1 MAVETRLPTSRPAAD
16 RTRISAVDTARGLA
30 VIGMIAAHTLD
41 LTDLTWTDPGHWYA
55 VVSGRSSILFA
66 VLGGVSLAL
75 LTGRTRPP
83 SGPDLIA
90 ARLRVIVRACLLFLL
105 GGILTATAP
114 SAAVILEYY
123 AVMFVLAVPLLT
135 WRPRRLLLAAAV
147 WASVTPVLMWWL
159 LGVLPE
165 SASATGGIVNLGITG
180 VYPAAIWVAFVLVGL
195 AIGRSDLGAESTRKL
210 LLLGGSAAALLGY
223 GCAWLATWL
232 WNPDNASYLAGDES
246 SLSSTSRP
254 PNPGFTTLLN
264 AEPHSGTTFEIV
276 GSVGVAAAIL
286 GALLYL
292 PPARHRIL
300 LPLNAIGS
308 MPLTVYAAHI
318 ISLALWE
325 PEDDPRFLLI
335 SIVIAAL
342 FALLWRRFVGRGPL
356 EWVMYRVSAAALR
369 HTRDTPTANGEGRA
383 ATAG

>member
-1 MAVETRLPTSRPAAD
+1 MSTAAVDP
-16 RTRISAVDTARGLA
+16 TRISAVDTARGLA

-41 LTDLTWTDPGHWYA
+41 LTDLTWSDPGHWYA

-135 WRPRRLLLAAAV
+135 WRPHRLLLAAAI
-147 WASVTPVLMWWL
+147 WASVTPVLVWRL
-159 LGVLPE
+159 LGALPE
-165 SASATGGIVNLGITG
+165 SASATGGIVSLGITG

-195 AIGRSDLGAESTRKL
+195 AIGRSDLSAASTRKR

-232 WNPDNASYLAGDES
+232 WHPASYLAGDES
-246 SLSSTSRP
+246 SLSGTSRP

-286 GALLYL
+286 GALLHL
-292 PPARHRIL
+292 PPVLHRIM
-300 LPLNAIGS
+300 LPLTAIGA

-318 ISLALWE
+318 VSLALWE
-325 PEDDPRFLLI
+325 PEDDPRFLLT

-342 FALLWRRFVGRGPL
+342 FALLWRRFLGRGPL
-356 EWVMYRVSAAALR
+356 EWVMFRVSAAAVR
-369 HTRDTPTANGEGRA
+369 QTRDTPTANGEGRTA
-383 ATAG
+383 AAG